1 MKDLRNLDNGIQM
14 GEMSINNI
22 HYADDTTLVDLVFDK
37 LQISTNELEKACS
50 KWCMKINPTK
60 CKIMTAD
67 NRKFTING
75 SPVEK
80 VDEFVF
86 LGSNVPS
93 VEADVKRRTR
103 LAAWAFGRLK
113 RTVWA
118 NQDISRSLKVRIY
131 KALILPIALYG
142 AESWT
147 LRQADTRHLESF
159 EMRCLRVI
167 LGVHLMDR
175 LKNEEIRQRL
185 NIPNTICE
193 EVSKRRMKWFGHVV
207 RMPHHRLPLQAYI
220 KITLSNE
227 DLLVAHQHAGETKS
241 REIWEYLFRRLNTRP
256 KEGLNG
262 EG

>member
-1 MKDLRNLDNGIQM
+1 
-14 GEMSINNI
+14 
-22 HYADDTTLVDLVFDK
+22 
-37 LQISTNELEKACS
+37 
-50 KWCMKINPTK
+50 
-60 CKIMTAD
+60 MTAD
-67 NRKFTING
+67 NRDITING
-75 SPVEK
+75 SPVDK
-80 VDEFVF
+80 VDDFVF

-103 LAAWAFGRLK
+103 LAAWAFDRLK
-113 RTVWA
+113 RTVWT

-131 KALILPIALYG
+131 KALILPIAIYG

-147 LRQADTRHLESF
+147 LRQANTRHLESF

-175 LKNEEIRQRL
+175 VKNEEIRQRL
-185 NIPNTICE
+185 NIPNTNCE

-207 RMPHHRLPLQAYI
+207 RMPHHRLPLQAY
-220 KITLSNE
+220 KN
-227 DLLVAHQHAGETKS
+227 DLIQRRPPGVAHQHAGETKS

-256 KEGLNG
+256 KEGPNG